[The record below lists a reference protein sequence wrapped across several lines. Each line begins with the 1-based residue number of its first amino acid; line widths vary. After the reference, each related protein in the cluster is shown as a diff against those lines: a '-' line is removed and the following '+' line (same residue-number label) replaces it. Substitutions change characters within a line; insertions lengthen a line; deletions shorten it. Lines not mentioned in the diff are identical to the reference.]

1 MEILCRF
8 IFNKLKVSITF
19 CLYFSEIPWDKK
31 HFPKKKK
38 KFSWCKKHYIK
49 IMTFFGCLKKKKL
62 VIKTNK

>member
-38 KFSWCKKHYIK
+38 KK
-49 IMTFFGCLKKKKL
+49 IFMVQKALYKNYDFFWLFKEKEISHK
-62 VIKTNK
+62 N